1 MDNEVAA
8 MRTLMRYSPK
18 VLENTIIATEP
29 NVLLHMSPTDEIKEF
44 VPRIVQRAID
54 GEDNTVARVCTA
66 PNLLD
71 CIRGYAVTVK
81 DFLDQEAGC
90 AGNDEWRGGY
100 YIYAIPCEINIKITE
115 KLAPIAKWCDERW
128 LIDYKH
134 KGQKY
139 PAKVIGQFFYKRVF
153 EKPGDDFAQVEM
165 YIQIT
170 DVSEGM
176 VPFTPDLLIGKG
188 CHSIVVED
196 IDAYYRKGDS
206 TKVKSHK
213 TIPLGEYLK
222 AKNVKADMLSYQ
234 PPAFLRWE

>member
-18 VLENTIIATEP
+18 VLENTVIVTDPKI
-29 NVLLHMSPTDEIKEF
+29 LFHISPTDEIKEF
-44 VPRIVQRAID
+44 VPRQVMRAID

-66 PNLLD
+66 PTILD

-81 DFLDQEAGC
+81 DFLKGEAGC
-90 AGNDEWRGGY
+90 AGDDDWRGGY
-100 YIYAIPCEINIKITE
+100 YIYAIPCDINIKITE

-128 LIDYKH
+128 LIDYKQ

-139 PAKVIGQFFYKRVF
+139 PTKVVGQLFYKRAHGN
-153 EKPGDDFAQVEM
+153 EFAEVEM
-165 YIQIT
+165 YVQIT
-170 DVSEGM
+170 EDVEGL
-176 VPFTPDLLIGKG
+176 VPFTEDLLLGKA
-188 CHSIVVED
+188 CHSVTVTD
-196 IDAYYRKGDS
+196 LDAYYRKGAT

-222 AKNVKADMLSYQ
+222 AKKVKADLLSYT
-234 PPAFLRWE
+234 PPAFLGWE

>member
-18 VLENTIIATEP
+18 VLENTTIVYEP
-29 NVLLHMSPTDEIKEF
+29 KVLFHISPTDEIREF
-44 VPRIVQRAID
+44 VPRVTMRAIP

-66 PNLLD
+66 PTVLD

-81 DFLDQEAGC
+81 DFLDGEAGC

-100 YIYAIPCEINIKITE
+100 YIYAIPCDINVKITE

-128 LIDYKH
+128 LIDYKQ

-139 PAKVIGQFFYKRVF
+139 PAKVVGQMFYKRAKGDVF
-153 EKPGDDFAQVEM
+153 AEVEM
-165 YIQIT
+165 YVQIT
-170 DVSEGM
+170 ESLEGLVS
-176 VPFTPDLLIGKG
+176 FTPELSLGKG
-188 CHSIVVED
+188 CHSITVED
-196 IDAYYRKGDS
+196 LDAYYRKGDT
-206 TKVKSHK
+206 TKVKSHR

-222 AKNVKADMLSYQ
+222 AKNVKADLLSYT
-234 PPAFLRWE
+234 PPAFLGWE